1 MVKDEKRIKIA
12 VIAGA
17 SSALKYKERNPRATE
32 QEILQH
38 ITSEANLIL
47 SKIDD
52 GLKSIGQAMENGYS
66 LSENDYLS
74 LLLPITKFFI
84 IFIMI

>member
-1 MVKDEKRIKIA
+1 MARDEKRIKIA

-38 ITSEANLIL
+38 ITSETNLIL
-47 SKIDD
+47 SRIDD
-52 GLKSIGQAMENGYS
+52 EL
-66 LSENDYLS
+66 
-74 LLLPITKFFI
+74 
-84 IFIMI
+84 